1 MYEYDEGFAYTSLST
16 ADSLYV
22 GDGNITSIQVMLD
35 NPMNALSVV
44 SKLPS
49 PLRNNWYPQTWMEA
63 HKQIFTALQVEK
75 NMMFFLLAFVAL
87 VAAFSITNT
96 LITLT
101 VQKTHEIG
109 LLKAL
114 GFPNKSIVGI
124 FIWMGLIQG
133 IIGTSLGIGLALIVL
148 KYRNQLLNFMSNE
161 WNLELL
167 PPELYQLSQL
177 PSQTTLYD
185 VSIIAGLVIIFCIVA
200 GIIPAWRSAKMSPVN
215 ALRFE

>member
-1 MYEYDEGFAYTSLST
+1 
-16 ADSLYV
+16 
-22 GDGNITSIQVMLD
+22 
-35 NPMNALSVV
+35 
-44 SKLPS
+44 
-49 PLRNNWYPQTWMEA
+49 
-63 HKQIFTALQVEK
+63 
-75 NMMFFLLAFVAL
+75 MFFLLAFVAL

-124 FIWMGLIQG
+124 FLWMGLIQG